1 MKLHKV
7 TNTTKSNISEAY
19 KLQADFWEDLESNS
33 YEKNNMKEKANDL
46 VRLHKEMQEK
56 LKTDSI
62 IFRTNPS
69 SYLVLKKY
77 CSEYFNACEYLA

>member
-19 KLQADFWEDLESNS
+19 KLQADCWEDLESNS

-56 LKTDSI
+56 TDSI

-69 SYLVLKKY
+69 SYRI
-77 CSEYFNACEYLA
+77 F